1 MKRIIIICLVGLLI
15 LSSVIIINQN
25 KENDVELNFNGIL
38 ISSEDFKSIYDP
50 LPEGY
55 FNLCSIEQNK
65 CTKMYK
71 GNLDGR

>member
-15 LSSVIIINQN
+15 LSSIIIIN
-25 KENDVELNFNGIL
+25 LNEEPDKMNIQGIE
-38 ISSEDFKSIYDP
+38 ISSKDFKSIYDP

-65 CTKMYK
+65 CVRMYK
-71 GNLDGR
+71 GYLDGK